1 MVYTFVN
8 LYGEGIEVS
17 FGCSIDV
24 SQEDFDLL
32 CFDFV
37 STPSTKG
44 AFMKPLREHKE
55 SNTSLNKINEIIR
68 DIICDNTGMCK
79 C

>member
-1 MVYTFVN
+1 MGSVKEN
-8 LYGEGIEVS
+8 NEGTLLV
-17 FGCSIDV
+17 
-24 SQEDFDLL
+24 QEDFDLL

-44 AFMKPLREHKE
+44 AFMKPIREHKE
-55 SNTSLNKINEIIR
+55 YTSPSLNKINNIIR